1 MTIDDFSS
9 LSATP
14 QPVGPLGPAGP
25 RPPITVGPQSGP
37 TFGEVLEQK
46 GKEVK
51 LSAHAQARLK
61 SRNIPWDATRQER
74 LNSLVE
80 KAAAKGARESLV
92 LMEDVAFIVSV
103 RNRTVI
109 TAVDGQNIKENVFT
123 NIDSAVIG

>member
-1 MTIDDFSS
+1 MTIDDFSVS
-9 LSATP
+9 STASG
-14 QPVGPLGPAGP
+14 VGPIGPAGP
-25 RPPITVGPQSGP
+25 RPPITVGPQAGP

-51 LSAHAQARLK
+51 LSAHAQSRLK
-61 SRNIPWDATRQER
+61 SRNIPWDQSRQEK
-74 LNSLVE
+74 LNSLVD

-109 TAVDGQNIKENVFT
+109 TAVDGQNIKDNVFT

>member
-1 MTIDDFSS
+1 MTFDD
-9 LSATP
+9 LSVQGP
-14 QPVGPLGPAGP
+14 PSIGPIGPLGP

-37 TFGEVLEQK
+37 SFADVLDAK

-51 LSAHAQARLK
+51 LSSHAQARLK
-61 SRNIPWDATRQER
+61 SRNIAWDAERQQK

-103 RNRTVI
+103 KNRTVI
-109 TAVDGQNIKENVFT
+109 TAVDGQAMKDNVFT

>member
-1 MTIDDFSS
+1 MTFDD
-9 LSATP
+9 LSVQGPPAI
-14 QPVGPLGPAGP
+14 GPLGPSGP
-25 RPPITVGPQSGP
+25 RPPITIGPQSGP
-37 TFGEVLEQK
+37 SFADVMDQK

-61 SRNIPWDATRQER
+61 SRNIPWDQNRQEK
-74 LNSLVE
+74 LNSLVD

-92 LMEDVAFIVSV
+92 LMEDCAFIVSV

-109 TAVDGQNIKENVFT
+109 TAVDGQAMKDNVFT